1 MAGLVAFWMPI
12 GVGSR
17 LAEGAHG
24 GSEGQAAVCTRVCK
38 CASMCAPQTR
48 AVYTHIRLTC
58 VCVCVYRV
66 THADPAADQ
75 DYLFNRD
82 YCVGRRG

>member
-1 MAGLVAFWMPI
+1 MRGAQTTRARARV
-12 GVGSR
+12 R
-17 LAEGAHG
+17 LYMCVCALYKQELCTGAPV
-24 GSEGQAAVCTRVCK
+24 SYARMRVRA
-38 CASMCAPQTR
+38 CAS
-48 AVYTHIRLTC
+48 VS
-58 VCVCVYRV
+58 RV